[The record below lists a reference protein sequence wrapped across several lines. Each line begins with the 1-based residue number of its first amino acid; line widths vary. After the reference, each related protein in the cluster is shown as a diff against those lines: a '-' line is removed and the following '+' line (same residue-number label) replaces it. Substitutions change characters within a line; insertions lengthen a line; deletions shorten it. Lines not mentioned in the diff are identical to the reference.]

1 MKTIFKIIK
10 TIWKIL
16 ITSIRVFTSIIIIL
30 PLLILLVIV
39 FYQPA
44 IDVPD
49 GAALILAPEGIIVEH
64 QSIMDPFT
72 ELAGKI
78 LGIPVQIETPLQDIL
93 DAIKAAA
100 VDERIKLMV
109 IYPAKIESISLSQL
123 FDIGQAIEQFKASG
137 KKVIAAAD
145 SFNQA
150 QYYLASHAD
159 EIFMNPMGEVGLHGF
174 GMYRLYMKSL
184 LDKLEIQFHT
194 FTVGTYKSA
203 LEPFTRNDM
212 SPAAKEANQQWLD
225 SLWNLFCHDIAK
237 QRGLTVERINNLVNH
252 PDLYLARNGGD
263 SAVTALNAGLID
275 GLKDRKQVE
284 EYLVGLM
291 GNSDTGSG
299 LREISFY
306 NYMQTIQPSYTKR
319 QEGEAAVAI
328 IIAQGNIVV
337 ENGTHGQI
345 EAKSLIGQ
353 IRRAKKDNS
362 IKALVLRIDSGG
374 GSAFASEQIR
384 QELAN
389 FRNTG
394 KPLIISMASMAA
406 SGAYWLS
413 ADADLIM
420 ASPVTLTGSIGI
432 FGAMP
437 TIDRSLARVGIYSD
451 GTGTTSVAGG
461 ASLVRPL
468 APSLARATQLKV
480 ENIYNKF
487 ITIVSEGRDMPM
499 LKVEAA
505 AQGRIWEGMKA
516 KELGLIDETGSL
528 ADAVERAAELAGME
542 TVTGIYIQTP
552 GGLQALVEGMR
563 QQTSVLL
570 REQNDLSSFI
580 SIVAKH
586 GNNGLSFL
594 MGQHDPAGIYAH
606 SLLPPSPVSF

>member
-72 ELAGKI
+72 ELADKI